1 MVKELSTFAVW
12 FHKDGKDY
20 QGTVSLYQEDG
31 SVLEAFLESSECQC
45 LYPNVEMRIHRS
57 IVDYQVQWEQNPF
70 SSDEEAQVW
79 ERHVLEVIRTMEDD
93 CARCLH
99 FKGTKTTIR
108 RSE

>member
-1 MVKELSTFAVW
+1 MVKEVPVFAVW

-31 SVLEAFLESSECQC
+31 SVPTAFLESSELHC
-45 LYPNVEMRIHRS
+45 LFPNSETRFHRS
-57 IVDYQVQWEQNPF
+57 IVDYQVQWDKNPF

-79 ERHVLEVIRTMEDD
+79 ERHVLDTIRNMEDD
-93 CARCLH
+93 YTRCLH

-108 RSE
+108 RYE